1 MPGASPLQEEIPMA
15 KSRKPEEQ
23 PAPSPDQNLPA
34 AGQSPQSENAA
45 DTAPAAPEP
54 STGGKLAQ
62 AEEKLARMQE
72 TNKICFRHQNDFA
85 AIEQELKER
94 FHYSDSELEHIL
106 EPKGQRMI
114 PGFGYSEME
123 RQKQYVSYL
132 KRNATQRG
140 GSHVDQVE
148 SSREE
153 GQGPTR

>member
-1 MPGASPLQEEIPMA
+1 MA
-15 KSRKPEEQ
+15 KSRKNETPSEEHPRQ
-23 PAPSPDQNLPA
+23 
-34 AGQSPQSENAA
+34 
-45 DTAPAAPEP
+45 PEP
-54 STGGKLAQ
+54 TEPQAAASATEPFGSGKLAQ

-94 FHYSDSELEHIL
+94 FHYSDSEMEHIL

-132 KRNATQRG
+132 KKNATQRG

-148 SSREE
+148 NSRED
-153 GQGPTR
+153 GQGPAR